1 MAPEL
6 ASFLARHTP
15 RAEETAAWGDGQ
27 MHLAISS
34 YLTDEL
40 PPLEYVSSVRT
51 LLFRDGELL
60 VVRDPRS
67 THILPGGRREAGEAL
82 EDTLRRE
89 VLEET
94 SWELTESAL
103 LGFMLFRHLTPR
115 SDGYLHPYPVFLQ
128 LVYRA
133 RACRLVPEARHA
145 QDADARVQ
153 FLPLTAVR
161 PLELP
166 ASQRLFLKAAMQ
178 R

>member
-34 YLTDEL
+34 YLTDAL

-51 LLFRDGELL
+51 LLFREGELL
-60 VVRDPRS
+60 VLRDPQS
-67 THILPGGRREAGEAL
+67 THILPGGRRQAKEAL
-82 EDTLRRE
+82 EETLRRE

-94 SWELTESAL
+94 AWELTESAL
-103 LGFMLFRHLTPR
+103 LGFMRFRHLTPR
-115 SDGYLHPYPVFLQ
+115 PDGYPYPYPNFLQ
-128 LVYRA
+128 LVYRSIA
-133 RACRLVPEARHA
+133 SRLVPDARHI
-145 QDADARVQ
+145 QDADTQVR

-161 PLELP
+161 ELDLP
-166 ASQRLFLKAAMQ
+166 PSQRLYFEAAMK